1 LNRYLYGVRK
11 DGKKMSQY
19 SKGPEQSSTA
29 GSYGPG
35 TGNLPPTR
43 PRRRRRRLGIIAA
56 LIALLLIIL
65 VLLFFFP
72 RPAAAVTLTPVS
84 KTLSNS
90 YAIPVTARVLSST
103 QQGSQTGIPTGPP
116 KPGTQAKGQLTF
128 KNYTSFGVTIPKG
141 TTVTNVTGQ
150 QVVTDEDVFVPR
162 DPIIPG
168 VASVQATAVK
178 VGKSG
183 NIQAM
188 SINKSCCFAG
198 IFVLNASAFSGGLD
212 NQTDHSVLQS
222 DIDGLAKALETRL
235 IQQAQSDFQRQL
247 KSGEQLVNATP
258 QCSITKVTSNPGV
271 GESAANFTVTV
282 SLRCSDSA
290 YNPQTAL
297 SQAEDM
303 LKQEA
308 ARQLGPGFNLV
319 GKITTRVEQAT
330 PGKNGNVD
338 VLVSA
343 SGTWKYQFTAAQKSN
358 MAKLIAR
365 KTISDAKARLL
376 QQPGVANAS
385 ISVSGPIID
394 LGGHN
399 IVPDDLRAITING

>member
-1 LNRYLYGVRK
+1 
-11 DGKKMSQY
+11 MSQY
-19 SKGPEQSSTA
+19 SKVPAQSATA
-29 GSYGPG
+29 GSYGSG
-35 TGNLPPTR
+35 TGSLPPTR
-43 PRRRRRRLGIIAA
+43 PHRPRRRRLGIIAT

-90 YAIPVTARVLSST
+90 YTIPVVARELSSA
-103 QQGSQTGIPTGPP
+103 QQDSQNGVPTGPP
-116 KPGTQAKGQLTF
+116 KQGTHAKGQLTF
-128 KNYTSFGVTIPKG
+128 KNYTSYWVKIPKG
-141 TTVTNVTGQ
+141 TAVTNDTGQ
-150 QVVTDEDVFVPR
+150 QVVTDEDIFVPP

-168 VASVQATAVK
+168 IASGSAHAVK
-178 VGKSG
+178 VGGSG
-183 NIQAM
+183 NIHKM
-188 SINKSCCFAG
+188 SIDKACCFAG
-198 IFVLNASAFSGGLD
+198 IHVLNASAFSGGLD

-222 DIDGLAKALETRL
+222 DIDGVAKTLETSL
-235 IQQAQSDFQRQL
+235 VQKAQRDFERHL
-247 KSGEQLVNATP
+247 KSGEQLVNTTP

-282 SLRCSDSA
+282 SLKCSNSA

-319 GKITTRVEQAT
+319 GKIATMVEQAT
-330 PGKNGNVD
+330 PGKNGNFN

-343 SGTWKYQFTAAQKSN
+343 SGTWKYRFTAAQKLN

-365 KTISDAKARLL
+365 ATIHEAKARLL
-376 QQPGVANAS
+376 QQPGVADAS

-394 LGGHN
+394 LNGHN
-399 IVPDDLRAITING
+399 IVPDDLRAITINS